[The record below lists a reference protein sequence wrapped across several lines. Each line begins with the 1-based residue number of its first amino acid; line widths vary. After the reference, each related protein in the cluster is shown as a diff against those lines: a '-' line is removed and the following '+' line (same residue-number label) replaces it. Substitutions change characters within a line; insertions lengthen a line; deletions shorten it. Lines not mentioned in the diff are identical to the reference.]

1 MEANQ
6 TRQIF
11 AVASAFVAVLSHNRV
26 LSPVFPLG
34 IGVAGNRRR
43 SRCLKSLTPATLL
56 RALLFLF

>member
-11 AVASAFVAVLSHNRV
+11 AVASAFFAVLSHNRV

-34 IGVAGNRRR
+34 IGIAVTVAVLGV
-43 SRCLKSLTPATLL
+43 KVPTL
-56 RALLFLF
+56 FCDNVVSK